1 MTVFPP
7 KYTNSSYSP
16 HTRAPFSSS
25 LTTPRGKQDEF
36 LPHIMA
42 STPPTNGHERTLPT
56 AADLLTR
63 CQLLLQE
70 LETFKTYLKSRKQDS
85 QIEIAHFRNTV
96 KSEHRTLQR
105 LCDQKDAQA
114 TQHTVNSSNLPFLET
129 VWGVVK
135 RERGLQAMQKRFYWS
150 DKGQRRGQKKQNSAL
165 VDVVAGD
172 GLSWIKVSLLTNN
185 RLLFDKAKLGW
196 EDGSSSE
203 EEEEEEDED
212 GEEQGKKEDQL
223 ANGGDED
230 DVPLVKMTKDLVR
243 AAREVKIRTR
253 SPKITLVLP
262 KIKEGEVDAIDKIL
276 DQLRKLGVQLI
287 TSSSAFSLIEFE
299 KVMPHLLTDPFEA
312 FTSTLNIDCTILLAL
327 VSDFSHCSV
336 EAEPWF
342 HRALKR
348 QVEIED
354 EENLLPNLLYPALA
368 DRELVCTD
376 EAAKRMR
383 EIVDTI
389 GTEGEKER
397 TKWFMGDIDA
407 TPGDV
412 RGKLTELSRF
422 PVPES
427 LRLPIKTQ
435 TPDPTTTTTI
445 TSPNSTPSTTLP
457 PSASKVSSQLTS
469 INQSVFLH
477 GWSRNITT
485 ITSNRTVVKQIE
497 NILAKEAKDETE
509 WPLIWLCPTAR
520 SLVGKE
526 KGRRE

>member
-1 MTVFPP
+1 MPVFPAQIHIIP
-7 KYTNSSYSP
+7 LTAN
-16 HTRAPFSSS
+16 TRERLFFSSVNR
-25 LTTPRGKQDEF
+25 PRGKQDIF

-150 DKGQRRGQKKQNSAL
+150 AKGQRRGQKKQNSAL

-203 EEEEEEDED
+203 EEEDED
-212 GEEQGKKEDQL
+212 GEERGKKEDKL
-223 ANGGDED
+223 EDRGDED

-253 SPKITLVLP
+253 SPEITLVLP

-389 GTEGEKER
+389 GTEGEKQR

-407 TPGDV
+407 PPGDV

-422 PVPES
+422 LVPES

-435 TPDPTTTTTI
+435 TPDPTTTTTTTT

-457 PSASKVSSQLTS
+457 PPASKVSSQLTS

-477 GWSRNITT
+477 GWSQNITT

>member
-1 MTVFPP
+1 M
-7 KYTNSSYSP
+7 
-16 HTRAPFSSS
+16 A
-25 LTTPRGKQDEF
+25 DIF

-150 DKGQRRGQKKQNSAL
+150 EKGQRRGQKKQNSAL

-203 EEEEEEDED
+203 EEENED
-212 GEEQGKKEDQL
+212 GEERGKKEDKL
-223 ANGGDED
+223 EDGGDED

-253 SPKITLVLP
+253 SPKITLALP
-262 KIKEGEVDAIDKIL
+262 KIKECEVDAIDKIL

-287 TSSSAFSLIEFE
+287 TSSSAFSPIDFE
-299 KVMPHLLTDPFEA
+299 QVMPHLLTDPFEA

-354 EENLLPNLLYPALA
+354 EENLLLNLLYPALA

-397 TKWFMGDIDA
+397 TKWFMGDINATLEDA
-407 TPGDV
+407 
-412 RGKLTELSRF
+412 RGKLTQLSRF

-427 LRLPIKTQ
+427 LRLPIKAQ
-435 TPDPTTTTTI
+435 TPDVISNPTTTTT
-445 TSPNSTPSTTLP
+445 TTIP

-477 GWSRNITT
+477 GWSQNITT

>member
-1 MTVFPP
+1 
-7 KYTNSSYSP
+7 
-16 HTRAPFSSS
+16 
-25 LTTPRGKQDEF
+25 
-36 LPHIMA
+36 MA

-427 LRLPIKTQ
+427 LRLPIKAQ
-435 TPDPTTTTTI
+435 TPDPTTTTTTTTTT

>member
-1 MTVFPP
+1 MDVRGSTV
-7 KYTNSSYSP
+7 
-16 HTRAPFSSS
+16 
-25 LTTPRGKQDEF
+25 F
-36 LPHIMA
+36 LPHIMGA
-42 STPPTNGHERTLPT
+42 TPPANGHERTLPT
-56 AADLLTR
+56 ATDLLTR

-135 RERGLQAMQKRFYWS
+135 RNRGLQAMQKRFYWS
-150 DKGQRRGQKKQNSAL
+150 EKGQRRGQKKQNSAL

-203 EEEEEEDED
+203 EEEEDEV

-223 ANGGDED
+223 ENGGDED

-243 AAREVKIRTR
+243 AAKEVKIRTR

-287 TSSSAFSLIEFE
+287 TSSSAFFPIDFE

-407 TPGDV
+407 IPEDV
-412 RGKLTELSRF
+412 RGKLTQLSRF

-435 TPDPTTTTTI
+435 TPDSISEPTTTT
-445 TSPNSTPSTTLP
+445 TSPNSTPSTSLP

-477 GWSRNITT
+477 GWSQNITT